1 MQSTAPTKYG
11 NQLTGGTWPGW
22 TMRVGH
28 FPGDG
33 SLCGLTATA
42 DTVLVW
48 SGGASNVCLRIG
60 GAVHAFRRQ
69 SGMVDFL
76 PAGTVIDRVQWDG
89 EATGCVSTVLQP
101 SRAAAWLGEAH
112 TPFEPEQDLRLCV
125 TDAHIVD
132 LVRRLQAQAQSG
144 QPWGPLYVE
153 GLSLALASYVY
164 GRYSRRAALDVARDA
179 ELANGLR
186 DYARPANTND
196 VGLRSGFGLTHAQ
209 CDRLIS
215 FIEENLSRSITLA
228 DLAELVRYS
237 TDHFARLFK
246 RSFGVPAHQY
256 VLERRIERAKSLL
269 RDRRRSMLEV
279 ALACGFSSQAHFNFA
294 FKRRVGV
301 TPGIYRKG

>member
-1 MQSTAPTKYG
+1 
-11 NQLTGGTWPGW
+11 
-22 TMRVGH
+22 
-28 FPGDG
+28 
-33 SLCGLTATA
+33 
-42 DTVLVW
+42 
-48 SGGASNVCLRIG
+48 
-60 GAVHAFRRQ
+60 
-69 SGMVDFL
+69 
-76 PAGTVIDRVQWDG
+76 
-89 EATGCVSTVLQP
+89 VSTVLSP
-101 SRAAAWLGEAH
+101 VLAEEWLGEAY
-112 TPFEPEQDLRLCV
+112 TPLDPEQDLRLTV

-132 LVRRLQAQAQSG
+132 LVRRLQAQAQGG
-144 QPWGPLYVE
+144 QPWGALYVE

-164 GRYSRRAALDVARDA
+164 ARYSRRAPLDVARDA
-179 ELANGLR
+179 ELSSGLR
-186 DYARPANTND
+186 DYARPANTN
-196 VGLRSGFGLTHAQ
+196 GIALRGGGMGLTHAQ

-215 FIEENLSRSITLA
+215 FIEENLSRSISLG